1 MSPACRPVPV
11 GRENLEA
18 GTVAAFLFKRI
29 AMNLSRFRL
38 GVRLGLGFACVLSL
52 TLALGLFSLYR
63 MKVINDATADVAT
76 NWMAATRGL
85 GAYSAQI
92 DALRRAEARH
102 AMATRDEEFRAEE
115 ERLTQARAAAARAFG
130 DYLATVDTDEERKL
144 VAEIQAAQARY
155 YDAEDKLIAVS
166 RGANGATD
174 QVRTAFL
181 GDSRTAFNALLDIVK
196 RDIAFQSAGADH
208 AYAQSQAAY
217 RHAQWTVAG
226 CIAVALA
233 LGVFLAAAITR
244 SVTAPVRD
252 AVALAQ
258 AVAAGDLSAPM
269 PPARHDEVG
278 QLLQALGVM
287 TASLAKVVGA
297 VHQGAESVA
306 AASSQI
312 AQGNQDL
319 SGRTERQASALEE
332 TAASMEEL
340 SSTVRQNAEH
350 AGEANQLA
358 RQASLIAGEGGAVVG
373 KVVATMKEIAASS
386 ARIADII
393 GVIDGLAFQT
403 NILALNASVE
413 AARAGEQGRGFA
425 VVAGE
430 VRSLAGRCAEAA
442 REIRRLITDSVA
454 RIDSGSA
461 LADQAGVTMEEVTTS
476 IARVS
481 ALMNDISTAT
491 VEQSAGVSQVG
502 EAVVHMDQAT
512 QENAALV
519 EEMAAAADALRAQA
533 RALVGN
539 VSVFRL
545 AAGQGQA
552 GAARAQAGAVRL
564 AAF

>member
-1 MSPACRPVPV
+1 
-11 GRENLEA
+11 
-18 GTVAAFLFKRI
+18 
-29 AMNLSRFRL
+29 MNLSRFRL
-38 GVRLGLGFACVLSL
+38 GVRLGLGFACVLAL

-63 MKVINDATADVAT
+63 MNAINAATADVAT
-76 NWMAATRGL
+76 NWMPASRSLAEY
-85 GAYSAQI
+85 AAQI
-92 DALRRAEARH
+92 NAMRRAEGRH
-102 AMATRDEEFRAEE
+102 VMATQDAQYREE
-115 ERLTQARAAAARAFG
+115 EASLAKAKAAAARAF
-130 DYLATVDTDEERKL
+130 DAYLGTVQLDEEKRF
-144 VAEIQAAQARY
+144 VAEIRAAQAAY
-155 YDAEDKLIAVS
+155 FEAQAQLLKVS
-166 RGANGATD
+166 RATQGVSDELRAEYNGA
-174 QVRTAFL
+174 
-181 GDSRTAFNALLDIVK
+181 SRKTFNALLDTVQ
-196 RDIAFQSAGADH
+196 RDIAFQSRGADA
-208 AYAQSQAAY
+208 AYDDSQADY
-217 RHAQWTVAG
+217 RHAVWMAIG
-226 CIAVALA
+226 CIATALA
-233 LGVFLAAAITR
+233 LGAFLAAAITR
-244 SVTAPVRD
+244 SITAPVRE

-258 AVAAGDLSAPM
+258 AVAAGDLTAPI
-269 PPARHDEVG
+269 PPAREDEVG
-278 QLLQALGVM
+278 QLLQALGAM

-306 AASSQI
+306 SASSQI

-340 SSTVRQNAEH
+340 SSTVKQNADH
-350 AGEANQLA
+350 ADQANHLA

-454 RIDSGSA
+454 RIDSGSL
-461 LADQAGVTMEEVTTS
+461 LADQAGATMEEVTAA
-476 IARVS
+476 IQRVS
-481 ALMNDISTAT
+481 ALMNDISNATA
-491 VEQSAGVSQVG
+491 EQSAGVGQVG

-533 RALVGN
+533 RALVAN

-545 AAGQGQA
+545 E
-552 GAARAQAGAVRL
+552 GAAAKEPRGR
-564 AAF
+564 